1 MCGTALPKVASV
13 ASRPETPKPEGAG
26 DDNTIVKLSFRRGGD
41 KALYAALKR
50 STLGR
55 AWQVSVYLPLEVC
68 NRITDP

>member
-26 DDNTIVKLSFRRGGD
+26 DDSTIVKLSFRRGGD

-55 AWQVSVYLPLEVC
+55 AWQVSVYLRLEVC
-68 NRITDP
+68 NGITDP